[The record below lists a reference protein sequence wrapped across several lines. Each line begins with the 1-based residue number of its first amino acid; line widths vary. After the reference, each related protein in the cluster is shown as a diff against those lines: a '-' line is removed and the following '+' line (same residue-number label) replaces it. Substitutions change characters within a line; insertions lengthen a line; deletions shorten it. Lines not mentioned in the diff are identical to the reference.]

1 MLGSRGSQAAR
12 LVAVSRRSYLMGSTG
27 GANEIDLR
35 SDTVTRPCAKMRD
48 AMANAVVG
56 DDIYS
61 DCPTTNK
68 LQKDVAELLGKE
80 AALFVSSGTMAN
92 CASMMTLA
100 QTKGDSVILG
110 NWSHIANYERGG
122 ISGMGGIMPWVIA
135 NNTDGTLP
143 LD

>member
-1 MLGSRGSQAAR
+1 MFSAKTTASRLFNS
-12 LVAVSRRSYLMGSTG
+12 AVKKPVR
-27 GANEIDLR
+27 GASGYAFIDLR
-35 SDTVTRPCAKMRD
+35 SDTVTRPCAKMSD

-80 AALFVSSGTMAN
+80 SALLVSSGTMAN
-92 CASMMTLA
+92 CVSMMTLA
-100 QTKGDSVILG
+100 EKRGDSVVMG
-110 NWSHIANYERGG
+110 NLSHIVNYERGG
-122 ISGMGGIMPWVIA
+122 VSGMGGVMPWVIQ
-135 NNTDGTLP
+135 NNPDGTIP